1 MTILV
6 LSQIFP
12 NQCLPGAGVYVRE
25 QVRALRALGVK
36 VTVVSPVPYAP
47 SWLKFWPRVRKFS
60 TIPQRA
66 VIDGLTVEY
75 PRIPI
80 LPNGRF
86 FYASGFSYY
95 LWVRRLVRKYVREEG
110 VSLIHAHSVMPDGFA
125 AVLLGREFRVPVVC
139 TGHGSD
145 VHSYPDTHRL
155 TRKATRWVLKKADK
169 VVMVSEALRARAI
182 AISGEKTMMIVR
194 NGADPAVFRRIP
206 RSEARAQLGL
216 PPDKRIV
223 LFVGTLREIKG
234 IPYLLEAVSQLADVQ
249 ADVHLCLIGDGEL
262 RQELEHSAERLG
274 LGARCRFL
282 GQRPHEEL
290 PLWYSA
296 ADCLCI
302 SSVMEGLPT
311 ILPEA
316 MMCGTPVV
324 ATAVGGI
331 PEVVKN
337 GETGLLVPPRD
348 PKSLSHAIAD
358 VLENAD
364 LEAALS
370 SKAQSRAIRDL
381 TWEGNARA
389 MVALY
394 EETTET
400 FCGKGDRIVPPCRV
414 PDSEAS
420 APCLS
425 PASDPVHGGDDH
437 VRSGMIHTVP

>member
-12 NQCLPGAGVYVRE
+12 NQCQPGAGMYVRE

-80 LPNGRF
+80 LPDGRL

-95 LWVRRLVRKYVREEG
+95 LGVRKLVRKYVREER

-155 TRKATRWVLKKADK
+155 TRKATRWVLQKADK

-182 AISGEKTMMIVR
+182 TISDAKAMMIVR

-206 RSEARAQLGL
+206 RSEARAHLGL
-216 PPDKRIV
+216 APDKRIV

-234 IPYLLEAVSQLADVQ
+234 IPYLLEAVSQLADV
-249 ADVHLCLIGDGEL
+249 HLCLIGDGEL
-262 RQELEHSAERLG
+262 RQEMEHTAEQLG
-274 LGARCRFL
+274 LEARCRFL

-316 MMCGTPVV
+316 MMCGTTVV

-348 PKSLSHAIAD
+348 PKSLSHAISA

-370 SKAQSRAIRDL
+370 SKAQSQAIRDL

-394 EETTET
+394 EETTEG
-400 FCGKGDRIVPPCRV
+400 FCGKGDRVVPPCRIA
-414 PDSEAS
+414 DSEAS

-425 PASDPVHGGDDH
+425 PASDPVHGVDAH
-437 VRSGMIHTVP
+437 VGSGMIHPVP

>member
-12 NQCLPGAGVYVRE
+12 NQSQTGAGVYVWE
-25 QVRALRALGVK
+25 QVRALHALGIK

-47 SWLKFWPRVRKFS
+47 GWLKFWPRVRKFS
-60 TIPQRA
+60 TIPQRT
-66 VIDGLTVEY
+66 VIDGMTVEY
-75 PRIPI
+75 PRIPV
-80 LPNGRF
+80 LPGGRL
-86 FYASGFSYY
+86 FYLSGFFYY
-95 LWVRRLVRKYVREEG
+95 LWVRALVGRYVREG
-110 VSLIHAHSVMPDGFA
+110 GASLIHAHSVMPDGFA
-125 AVLLGREFRVPVVC
+125 AVLLGREFRIPVVC

-145 VHSYPDTHRL
+145 VHSYPENHRL
-155 TRKATRWVLKKADK
+155 TRKATRWVLRKADK
-169 VVMVSEALRARAI
+169 IVMVSEALRARAI
-182 AISGEKTMMIVR
+182 TISDQRPMTIVR
-194 NGADPAVFRRIP
+194 NGADPTVFRRHH
-206 RSEARAQLGL
+206 RSEARARLGL
-216 PPDKRIV
+216 LPNQRIV

-234 IPYLLEAVSQLADVQ
+234 IPYLLEAVSQLVDVQ
-249 ADVHLCLIGDGEL
+249 LCLIGDGEL
-262 RQELEHSAERLG
+262 RQDLEHTAQRLG
-274 LGARCRFL
+274 LAARCHFL

-290 PLWYSA
+290 PFWYSA

-337 GETGLLVPPRD
+337 GDTGLLVSPRD
-348 PKSLSHAIAD
+348 SKSLSQAIAA

-364 LEAALS
+364 LKAALS
-370 SKAQSRAIRDL
+370 SKAQFRAIRDL

-394 EETTET
+394 KEMTEAL
-400 FCGKGDRIVPPCRV
+400 CGKGDRVVPPGRV
-414 PDSEAS
+414 ADSEAS

-425 PASDPVHGGDDH
+425 PAPHPRHGGDA
-437 VRSGMIHTVP
+437 RIPSGMIHRVP